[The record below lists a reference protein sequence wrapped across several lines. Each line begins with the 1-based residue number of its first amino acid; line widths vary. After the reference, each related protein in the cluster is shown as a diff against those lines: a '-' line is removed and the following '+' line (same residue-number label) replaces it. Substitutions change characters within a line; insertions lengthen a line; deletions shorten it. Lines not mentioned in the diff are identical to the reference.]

1 MTDAADLE
9 IRPPRQQRSRE
20 AWNRVLD
27 AGVALLEEGGY
38 DAFTI
43 AAVCGRARVAP
54 PAIYARTASKDA
66 LFLAVYEHGISQ
78 LLADQRI
85 FDDAA
90 RWADLPAEALVRAAV
105 TEVVGISLRHQPF
118 LRAVVLISA
127 AHPEVQRR
135 GARYS
140 RQLGEQFTRVLMPV
154 AAMIRHAD
162 PEAAIRASFDSV
174 FATSIIRVAYG
185 PAFTSS
191 SPRADQQFVDD
202 TAEMAVRYLLARA
215 AA

>member
-27 AGVALLEEGGY
+27 AGVALLEEGGF

-54 PAIYARTASKDA
+54 PAIYARTTSKDA
-66 LFLAVYEHGISQ
+66 LFLAVYEHGISR

-90 RWADLPAEALVRAAV
+90 RWAELSAEALVRAAV
-105 TEVVGISLRHQPF
+105 AEVVGIPLRHQPF

-140 RQLGEQFTRVLMPV
+140 KQLGEQFTRVLLPV
-154 AAMIRHAD
+154 EHEIRHAD
-162 PEAAIRASFDSV
+162 PEAAIRACFDSA

-185 PAFTSS
+185 PGFSTP
-191 SPRADQQFVDD
+191 SPRSDDQFVRD
-202 TAEMAVRYLLARA
+202 TGEMAVRYLLARA
-215 AA
+215 AP

>member
-27 AGVALLEEGGY
+27 AGVALLEEGGF

-54 PAIYARTASKDA
+54 PAIYARTTSKDA
-66 LFLAVYEHGISQ
+66 LFLAVYEHGISR

-90 RWADLPAEALVRAAV
+90 RWAELSVEALVRAAV
-105 TEVVGISLRHQPF
+105 AEVVGIPLRHQPF

-140 RQLGEQFTRVLMPV
+140 KQLGEQFNRVLLP
-154 AAMIRHAD
+154 AEHEIRHAD
-162 PEAAIRASFDSV
+162 PEAAIRACFDSA

-185 PAFTSS
+185 PGFSTP
-191 SPRADQQFVDD
+191 SPRSDDQFVRD
-202 TAEMAVRYLLARA
+202 TGEMAVRYLLAQA
-215 AA
+215 AP